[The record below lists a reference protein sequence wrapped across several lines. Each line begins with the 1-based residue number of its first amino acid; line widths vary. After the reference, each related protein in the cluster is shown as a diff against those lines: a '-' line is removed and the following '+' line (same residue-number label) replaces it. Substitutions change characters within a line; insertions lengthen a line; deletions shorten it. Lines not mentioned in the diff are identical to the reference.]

1 MIDEKGRIFGKVSI
15 VDLAILLV
23 VLALVFAY
31 LYKDRAADVSSEA
44 KTIVVKVV
52 CPNVYP
58 GVEDNLQ
65 VGDTLVASGALTAV
79 KITEMEVE
87 QANWVA
93 ADDAGQMILSKN
105 PFRKDIFLT
114 LETTTSQVSPSEI
127 TFAGQ
132 KVRAGKEDFYVNTQK
147 VSLISTV
154 VSVAVEP

>member
-23 VLALVFAY
+23 IVALVFAY
-31 LYKDRAADVSSEA
+31 LYRDRAADVSTQAS
-44 KTIVVKVV
+44 TIVVKVV

-65 VGDTLVASGALTAV
+65 VGDTLVASSAFTSV
-79 KITEMEVE
+79 KITEMKVE
-87 QANWVA
+87 PANWVVT
-93 ADDAGQMILSKN
+93 DGNGQMMLSTN

-114 LETTTSQVSPSEI
+114 LETKTSQVTPAEI

-132 KVRAGKEDFYVNTQK
+132 KVRAGKDDFFVNTQK
-147 VSLISTV
+147 VTLKGTVISV
-154 VSVAVEP
+154 LVEP

>member
-23 VLALVFAY
+23 VVALVFAY
-31 LYKDRAADVSSEA
+31 LYQDRAADVGSEA
-44 KTIVVKVV
+44 RTIVVKVV

-79 KITEMEVE
+79 KITEMTVE

-93 ADDAGQMILSKN
+93 PDDAGQMVLSKN

-114 LETTTSQVSPSEI
+114 LETTTSQVSPAEI

-132 KVRAGKEDFYVNTQK
+132 KIRAGKEDFFVNTQK
-147 VSLISTV
+147 VSLESTV
-154 VSVAVEP
+154 ISVSVEP